1 MKNFYLII
9 IALLSFSAHSQFIYW
24 KANEEIPE
32 QVMVYMNDN
41 TSKAGY
47 IKNNKVS
54 NVGKRMLTLDPK
66 LFRHGDVEANVILF
80 KAEGTENYVE
90 IPANNIKYVVFS
102 GEEPTRFD
110 RINVYKFERKSLEIK
125 DKEPVTMFQIPRVD
139 DYVVMY
145 ANYYINL
152 GRNGSLNDE
161 LYFYVK
167 QKDSDKSYYM
177 RFFSFNKDKQIFP
190 YLKIL
195 APKNE
200 KFTAYIDKLCD
211 KKSVEYKEYKK
222 GEEELMEEFSKY
234 AKENRKELSIVDGR
248 SMQYNTKFRY
258 MFFYIGKK
266 LEQFS
271 S

>member
-1 MKNFYLII
+1 MKNIYLFI

-24 KANEEIPE
+24 KANEEIPD
-32 QVMVYMNDN
+32 QAMVFMNDN
-41 TSKAGY
+41 TSKTGY

-66 LFRHGDVEANVILF
+66 LFRHGDVEADKILF
-80 KAEGTENYVE
+80 KAEDSENYVE
-90 IPANNIKYVVFS
+90 IPANKIKYVVFS
-102 GEEPTRFD
+102 GDDPTRFD
-110 RINVYKFERKSLEIK
+110 RIDVYKFEKKSLEIK

-139 DYVVMY
+139 EYVVLY

-161 LYFYVK
+161 IYFYVK

-177 RFFSFNKDKQIFP
+177 RFYSFNKDKHIFP
-190 YLKIL
+190 SLKIL

-200 KFTAYIDKLCD
+200 KFTSYIDKLCD
-211 KKSVEYKEYKK
+211 KKSEEYKEYKK
-222 GEEELMEEFSKY
+222 GEEELMKEVSNY
-234 AKENRKELSIVDGR
+234 AKENRKELSIVDAR
-248 SMQYNTKFRY
+248 SMAYNAKFRY
-258 MFFYIGKK
+258 MFSYIGKK

>member
-1 MKNFYLII
+1 MKNFYLFLIT
-9 IALLSFSAHSQFIYW
+9 LLSFSAHSQFIYW

-32 QVMVYMNDN
+32 QAMVYMNDN
-41 TSKAGY
+41 TTKTGY

-66 LFRHGDVEANVILF
+66 LFRHGDVEANAILF
-80 KAEGTENYVE
+80 KAEGSGSYVE
-90 IPANNIKYVVFS
+90 IPANSIKYVVFS
-102 GEEPTRFD
+102 GEKPTRFD
-110 RINVYKFERKSLEIK
+110 RINVYKYERKSLEVK

-139 DYVVMY
+139 DYVVLY

-167 QKDSDKSYYM
+167 QKDNDKSYYM

-200 KFTAYIDKLCD
+200 KFIAYIDKLCD

-222 GEEELMEEFSKY
+222 GEEELLQEVSSY
-234 AKENRKELSIVDGR
+234 AKENRKELSIVDTR
-248 SMQYNTKFRY
+248 SMAYNAKFSY
-258 MFFYIGKK
+258 MFSYIGKK
-266 LEQFS
+266 LKQFS
-271 S
+271 N

>member
-47 IKNNKVS
+47 IKNNKVA

-110 RINVYKFERKSLEIK
+110 RINVYKFEKKSLKIK
-125 DKEPVTMFQIPRVD
+125 DKEPITTFQIPKVD

-145 ANYYINL
+145 SNFYINL
-152 GRNGSLNDE
+152 GRDGFLTDE
-161 LYFYVK
+161 LIFYVK
-167 QKDSDKSYYM
+167 QKDSNETYYI
-177 RFFSFNKDKQIFP
+177 RCFGGWKTKHLLPF
-190 YLKIL
+190 LKIL
-195 APKNE
+195 APENQ
-200 KFTAYIDKLCD
+200 KFTNYIDKLGN
-211 KKSVEYKEYKK
+211 KKSEEYKELKK
-222 GEEELMEEFSKY
+222 LEEEVVEEVANY
-234 AKENRKELSIVDGR
+234 VKENRKQLSIVEQR
-248 SMQYNTKFRY
+248 TIQYNAKFN
-258 MFFYIGKK
+258 FIFHFIGKK

>member
-110 RINVYKFERKSLEIK
+110 RINVYKFEKKSLKIK
-125 DKEPVTMFQIPRVD
+125 DKEPITTFQIPKVD

-145 ANYYINL
+145 SNFYINL
-152 GRNGSLNDE
+152 GRDGFLTDE
-161 LYFYVK
+161 LIFYVK
-167 QKDSDKSYYM
+167 QKDSNETYYI
-177 RFFSFNKDKQIFP
+177 RCFGGWKTKHLLPF
-190 YLKIL
+190 LKIL
-195 APKNE
+195 APENQ
-200 KFTAYIDKLCD
+200 KFTNYIDKLGN
-211 KKSVEYKEYKK
+211 KKSEEYKELKK
-222 GEEELMEEFSKY
+222 LEEEVVEEVANY
-234 AKENRKELSIVDGR
+234 VKENRKQLSIVEQR
-248 SMQYNTKFRY
+248 TIQYNAKFN
-258 MFFYIGKK
+258 FIFHFIGKK